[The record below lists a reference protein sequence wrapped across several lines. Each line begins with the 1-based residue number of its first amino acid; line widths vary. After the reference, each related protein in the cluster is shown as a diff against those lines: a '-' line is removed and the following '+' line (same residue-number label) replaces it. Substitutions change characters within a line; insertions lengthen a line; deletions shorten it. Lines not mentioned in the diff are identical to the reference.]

1 MPVDDPGG
9 ARSSEACAAGGE
21 HAAKPDAREPLGIPI
36 PGSVSAPSFYVAT
49 FALGV
54 VIGIAIAL
62 YWRP

>member
-1 MPVDDPGG
+1 MSVGDSKRTG
-9 ARSSEACAAGGE
+9 SSKACAADGDADG
-21 HAAKPDAREPLGIPI
+21 AKSREPLGIPI
-36 PGSVSAPSFYVAT
+36 PKSVSAPSFYVAT